1 MALELSGSINISG
14 SMTAT
19 TIVVSS
25 PGVAGMV
32 SSSAQIGE
40 LVPLMQSTSSINN
53 LTGSLITTSS
63 NNVIAIDGLNTYT
76 ASLKGAAIVSSSQQ
90 ITNYYKFAETA
101 SANTFYNTSSFLGI
115 TGMGTSTPLSLLHIA
130 SGDTD
135 QGIRLTRAN
144 GTYGIRITRTGLLQ
158 GKLSD
163 DTTFQTAIE
172 LTEGNSSANN
182 YLRLQPTAGAVGIGP
197 LNIAPDTKLHIS
209 GSDGIKIQA
218 GGNADTPGLTIIN
231 YTNQYGWAKF
241 GGGLQGN
248 GNGYAIISCWNG
260 ASVSEKV
267 RVSGD
272 GYLRLAGTGIQF
284 NGDTADANSLDDYEE
299 GTWTPTISFN
309 GNAAGLTYNTQ
320 YGVYTKIGN
329 VVHFSFRL
337 ILSAKGSSTGGASLA
352 GLPFTSANT
361 NGNFGAVPVAFAD
374 AVSSFDKTLTWIVDP
389 NATTIALRYCNGTNY
404 ANLDDTNFTNSS
416 NIIASGTYRTA

>member
-1 MALELSGSINISG
+1 MALVLSGSIDISG

-19 TIVVSS
+19 TIIVSS

-32 SSSAQIGE
+32 SSSAQITE
-40 LVPLMQSTSSINN
+40 LAPLM
-53 LTGSLITTSS
+53 
-63 NNVIAIDGLNTYT
+63 AYT

-90 ITNYYKFAETA
+90 VQNYFTFAKTG

-130 SGDTD
+130 SGDSD

-144 GTYGIRITRTGLLQ
+144 GTYGIRITRTGLIQ

-172 LTEGNSSANN
+172 LSEGNASGNQ

-197 LNIAPDTKLHIS
+197 LNISPDTKLHIS

-248 GNGYAIISCWNG
+248 GNGYATISCWNG

-299 GTWTPTISFN
+299 GTFTPTVEGSST
-309 GNAAGLTYNTQ
+309 AGTGTYSHQ
-320 YGVYTKIGN
+320 IGAYTKIGN
-329 VVHFSFRL
+329 LVTINVW
-337 ILSAKGSSTGGASLA
+337 INWSAHTGTGDMLLA
-352 GLPFTSANT
+352 GFPFTSIGT
-361 NGNFGAVPVAFAD
+361 
-374 AVSSFDKTLTWIVDP
+374 
-389 NATTIALRYCNGTNY
+389 TNY
-404 ANLDDTNFTNSS
+404 R
-416 NIIASGTYRTA
+416 ASGTFGWIQNLTLSASNVATMAMSPSSTNASVSQYTVGGGAASGVPMDGAANLHFAITYQTS

>member
-1 MALELSGSINISG
+1 MALVLSGSIDISG

-19 TIVVSS
+19 TIIVSS

-32 SSSAQIGE
+32 SSSAQITE
-40 LVPLMQSTSSINN
+40 LAPLM
-53 LTGSLITTSS
+53 
-63 NNVIAIDGLNTYT
+63 AYT

-144 GTYGIRITRTGLLQ
+144 GTYGVRITRTGQIQ
-158 GKLSD
+158 GKLVD
-163 DTTFQTAIE
+163 DITFQTAIS
-172 LTEGNSSANN
+172 LSEGNTSANQFIT
-182 YLRLQPTAGAVGIGP
+182 LQPTAGNVGVGP
-197 LNIAPDTKLHIS
+197 LNIAPDNKLHIS

-248 GNGYAIISCWNG
+248 GNGYATISCWNG

-299 GTWTPTISFN
+299 GTWTPTISFG

-337 ILSAKGSSTGGASLA
+337 ILSAKGSSTGGAVMA

-374 AVSSFDKTLTWIVDP
+374 AVVSFDKTLTWIVDP
-389 NATTIALRYCNGTNY
+389 NATTIAIRYCNGTNY
-404 ANLDDTNFTNSS
+404 ADMNDTNFTNSS

>member
-1 MALELSGSINISG
+1 MALVLSGSIDISG

-19 TIVVSS
+19 TIIVSS

-32 SSSAQIGE
+32 SSSAQITE
-40 LVPLMQSTSSINN
+40 LAPLM
-53 LTGSLITTSS
+53 
-63 NNVIAIDGLNTYT
+63 AYT

-101 SANTFYNTSSFLGI
+101 SANTFYDTSSFLGI

-130 SGDTD
+130 SGDID

-144 GTYGIRITRTGLLQ
+144 GTYGVRITRTGQIQ
-158 GKLSD
+158 GKLVD
-163 DTTFQTAIE
+163 DITFQTAIS
-172 LTEGNSSANN
+172 LSEGNTSANQFIT
-182 YLRLQPTAGAVGIGP
+182 LQPTAGNVGVGP
-197 LNIAPDTKLHIS
+197 LNIAPDNKLHIS

-248 GNGYAIISCWNG
+248 GNGYATISCWNG

-299 GTWTPTISFN
+299 GTWTPTLTCDTSPS
-309 GNAAGLTYNTQ
+309 GVAYSGRAGK
-320 YGVYTKIGN
+320 YTKIGR
-329 VVHFSFRL
+329 VVRVEFVIGLTSKGTGTGDSF
-337 ILSAKGSSTGGASLA
+337 IS
-352 GLPFTSANT
+352 GLPFTVANDMSAGEPACANISLCTGLSTSVYVLAGWADNGSTNIQLRKTTAASTTYPQSYLNT
-361 NGNFGAVPVAFAD
+361 TDISDSLYIQGSV
-374 AVSSFDKTLTWIVDP
+374 
-389 NATTIALRYCNGTNY
+389 
-404 ANLDDTNFTNSS
+404 
-416 NIIASGTYRTA
+416 TYHV

>member
-1 MALELSGSINISG
+1 MALVLSGSIDISG

-19 TIVVSS
+19 TIVVSA

-32 SSSAQIGE
+32 SSSAQIRE
-40 LVPLMQSTSSINN
+40 LAPLM
-53 LTGSLITTSS
+53 
-63 NNVIAIDGLNTYT
+63 AYT

-90 ITNYYKFAETA
+90 IQNYNTFAVTS
-101 SANTFYNTSSFLGI
+101 SANTFYGSQTI
-115 TGMGTSTPLSLLHIA
+115 TGNINIRSGNGVVFYRPDNGIYTELYDSGSGTSNGFVLNNTNGEGFHFKNAAATIMRLGSNNNVGIKTTTP
-130 SGDTD
+130 
-135 QGIRLTRAN
+135 
-144 GTYGIRITRTGLLQ
+144 
-158 GKLSD
+158 
-163 DTTFQTAIE
+163 DTT
-172 LTEGNSSANN
+172 
-182 YLRLQPTAGAVGIGP
+182 
-197 LNIAPDTKLHIS
+197 LHIS

-241 GGGLQGN
+241 AGGLQGN
-248 GNGYAIISCWNG
+248 GNGYATISCWNG

-284 NGDTADANSLDDYEE
+284 NGDTAEANSLDDYEE
-299 GTWTPTISFN
+299 GTWTPTITF
-309 GNAAGLTYNTQ
+309 GGGAAGLTYNTQ

-337 ILSAKGSSTGGASLA
+337 ILSAKGSSTGGAVMA

-404 ANLDDTNFTNSS
+404 ADLNDTNFTNSS

>member
-1 MALELSGSINISG
+1 MALVLSGSIDISG

-25 PGVAGMV
+25 PGAAGMV
-32 SSSAQIGE
+32 SSSAQITE
-40 LVPLMQSTSSINN
+40 LAPLM
-53 LTGSLITTSS
+53 
-63 NNVIAIDGLNTYT
+63 AYT
-76 ASLKGAAIVSSSQQ
+76 ASIKGAAIVSSSQQ

-135 QGIRLTRAN
+135 QGLRLTRAN
-144 GTYGIRITRTGLLQ
+144 GTFGFRFTRTGNIQ
-158 GKLSD
+158 GTLAD
-163 DTTFQTAIE
+163 GITFQTAIE
-172 LTEGNSSANN
+172 LSEGNSSANN
-182 YLRLQPTAGAVGIGP
+182 YLRLQPTAGTVGIGP
-197 LNIAPDTKLHIS
+197 LNISPDTKLHIS

-241 GGGLQGN
+241 AGGLQGN
-248 GNGYAIISCWNG
+248 GNGYATISCWNG

-272 GYLRLAGTGIQF
+272 GYLRLAETGIQF

-299 GTWTPTISFN
+299 GFHTATIDPVTS
-309 GNAAGLTYNTQ
+309 GTVTLNTG
-320 YGVYTKIGN
+320 YDVLSYVKIGSI
-329 VVHFSFRL
+329 VHVSGLLSISSVSSPVGSFR
-337 ILSAKGSSTGGASLA
+337 IS
-352 GLPFTSANT
+352 LPFQ
-361 NGNFGAVPVAFAD
+361 
-374 AVSSFDKTLTWIVDP
+374 
-389 NATTIALRYCNGTNY
+389 C
-404 ANLDDTNFTNSS
+404 ANLND
-416 NIIASGTYRTA
+416 ASGTTAANIVVNGTDTINIPNFVGWVDELYSYIAVYRADGLSVANTSAQQLKANTDIYLQVTYRAS

>member
-1 MALELSGSINISG
+1 MALVLSGSIDISG

-19 TIVVSS
+19 TILISS
-25 PGVAGMV
+25 PGAAGMV
-32 SSSAQIGE
+32 SSSAQITE
-40 LVPLMQSTSSINN
+40 LAPLM
-53 LTGSLITTSS
+53 
-63 NNVIAIDGLNTYT
+63 AYT

-135 QGIRLTRAN
+135 QGLRLTRAN
-144 GTYGIRITRTGLLQ
+144 GTFGFRFTRTGNIQ
-158 GKLSD
+158 GTLAD
-163 DTTFQTAIE
+163 GTTFQTAIE
-172 LTEGNSSANN
+172 LSEGNSSANN

-197 LNIAPDTKLHIS
+197 LNIGPDTKLHIS

-248 GNGYAIISCWNG
+248 GNGYATISCWNG

-299 GTWTPTISFN
+299 GTWTPVF
-309 GNAAGLTYNTQ
+309 AGTGGQSGQAYSTQ
-320 YGVYTKIGN
+320 DGTYTKVGRLVTFSA
-329 VVHFSFRL
+329 VVE
-337 ILSAKGSSTGGASLA
+337 LSTLGTITGYIKIT
-352 GLPFTSANT
+352 GLPFTPAATPSIR
-361 NGNFGAVPVAFAD
+361 PV
-374 AVSSFDKTLTWIVDP
+374 
-389 NATTIALRYCNGTNY
+389 TTIAYNTTITTIPASVVYG
-404 ANLDDTNFTNSS
+404 ANAFMYLYQQSQTSVTS
-416 NIIASGTYRTA
+416 IAQLEQAALQATTVWSVSGFYYTT